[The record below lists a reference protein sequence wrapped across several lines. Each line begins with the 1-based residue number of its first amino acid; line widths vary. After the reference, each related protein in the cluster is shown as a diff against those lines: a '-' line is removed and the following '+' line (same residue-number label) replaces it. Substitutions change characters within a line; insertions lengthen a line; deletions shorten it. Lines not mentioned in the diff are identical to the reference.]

1 MAARLAMKSR
11 ARPRS
16 LPRRCFKV
24 MLEATLTVQVEKQ
37 ARGDGGDGGV
47 VAG

>member
-1 MAARLAMKSR
+1 MKSR
-11 ARPRS
+11 ARPMS

-24 MLEATLTVQVEKQ
+24 VLEVTLTVQVEKEV
-37 ARGDGGDGGV
+37 RGDGGDGGV